1 MTEAP
6 ILAAARA
13 AFTAGD
19 AALALELAQSVLA
32 RDPGNTAALSVLAN
46 AAMRLERL
54 SEADDALRSLLQNAP
69 DNALIARSRSRVLN
83 RLGHRSAQQN
93 DLIAAIGYWREALRL
108 WPENDDSAFNLVAY
122 GSAALDDDEAFD
134 LLQPLLARSPDDLG
148 ARRLLAEIE
157 RNRGQLRVAADRLR
171 PLSDTVLSNSEVRAL
186 TLTLGDAQLI
196 ERSLPTATPLPD
208 QVEAVQC
215 AFASISTQC
224 NEGAAH
230 VLRGEFERRHSIGAH
245 SPSLRMALACAL
257 SLPAVHIDRD
267 GIHAARNRF
276 SSGLSRIVDEF
287 PQSRLRRCAPHLAQ
301 LNWSNFLLA
310 YHCENDLDLQSR
322 YGDWLSMAAA
332 ALRPD
337 LAIVPDKRKPG
348 PPRIGVLSGHWNDT
362 TAGAYFASWIEA
374 LDVDEFDTRIYALGP
389 RFDHVT
395 DELEQ
400 RSRKFVRINGDGGG
414 TGDGQDRGGHQQG
427 DAVDRAADVIRSA
440 DLDLLIYPELGM
452 DTRLMPLA
460 ALRLARTQW
469 VGWGHPVTSG
479 LPTID
484 AYLSCADMEPADAKA
499 HYREPLLLLP
509 DLGTRYR
516 LPPAPQRLARDALG
530 LPPGKLVVVPQSLF
544 KLHPDNDAV
553 LLELLSR
560 EPKLR
565 ILLFA
570 TASRLEVRLVRQR
583 LLTRLGPTLF
593 RQLHFHPMVSRSR
606 FLEILAAADVMLDT
620 LHWSGGNTSLDALRS
635 GLAIATTRSRFM
647 RGRQSAA
654 MLHALQLDS
663 AIAPDASGL
672 AALAAQ
678 MLNGA
683 ARPHVDQLQ
692 GYLRSQRPL
701 LVLRALAREAVAG
714 VA

>member
-1 MTEAP
+1 MTDAQT
-6 ILAAARA
+6 LAAARA
-13 AFTAGD
+13 AFASGD
-19 AALALELAQSVLA
+19 APRALELAQSVLEYDA
-32 RDPGNTAALSVLAN
+32 GNTAALSVLAN
-46 AAMRLERL
+46 AAMHLERL
-54 SEADDALRSLLQNAP
+54 GEADDALRCLLQHAP

-83 RLGHRSAQQN
+83 RLGHRSAQQSE
-93 DLIAAIGYWREALRL
+93 LISAIGYWREALRL

-122 GSAALDDDEAFD
+122 GSSALDDDEAFA

-157 RNRGQLRVAADRLR
+157 RNRGQARVAADRLR
-171 PLSDTVLSNSEVRAL
+171 PLSDALLSNSEVRAL
-186 TLTLGDAQLI
+186 ALTLGDAQLI
-196 ERSLPTATPLPD
+196 ERSLPTSTPLPD
-208 QVEAVQC
+208 QVESVQC

-224 NEGAAH
+224 DEGAAH
-230 VLRGEFERRHSIGAH
+230 ALRSDLQRRHSIGAH
-245 SPSLRMALACAL
+245 SPSLRLALACEL

-267 GIHAARNRF
+267 GIDAARNRF
-276 SSGLSRIVDEF
+276 SGGLARIMDEF
-287 PQSRLRRCAPHLAQ
+287 PESRLRLCAPHLAQ

-332 ALRPD
+332 TLRPD
-337 LAIVPDKRKPG
+337 LAVEPAQRKPG

-362 TAGAYFASWIEA
+362 TAGSYFASWIEA
-374 LDVDEFDTRIYALGP
+374 LDVAEFDTRVYALGP

-395 DELEQ
+395 DELER
-400 RSRKFVRINGDGGG
+400 RSRKFVRIDADSEG
-414 TGDGQDRGGHQQG
+414 TADDQQS
-427 DAVDRAADVIRSA
+427 DAIDRAADVIRSA

-460 ALRLARTQW
+460 ALRLARKQW

-499 HYREPLLLLP
+499 HYRESLLLLP

-560 EPKLR
+560 EPNVR

-570 TASRLEVRLVRQR
+570 TASRLEVHLVRQQLR
-583 LLTRLGPTLF
+583 ARLGPTLF

-635 GLAIATTRSRFM
+635 GLAVATTRSRFM

-683 ARPHVDQLQ
+683 ARPDADRLQ
-692 GYLRSQRPL
+692 DYLQSPRPL
-701 LVLRALAREAVAG
+701 LLLRALAREAVAG
-714 VA
+714 VV